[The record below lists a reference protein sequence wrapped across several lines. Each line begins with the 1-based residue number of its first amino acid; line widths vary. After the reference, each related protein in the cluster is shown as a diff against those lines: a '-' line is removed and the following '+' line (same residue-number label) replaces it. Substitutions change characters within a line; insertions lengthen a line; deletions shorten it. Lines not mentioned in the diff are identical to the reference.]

1 MLEFVPECCKN
12 QNMRDKAVNAYPS
25 TIKNF
30 SGCFMTQEKC
40 EKEVNR
46 CLIVFDSIPDWYKTR
61 EMCVSKDCFLI
72 VLCPDKYKTQK
83 MCEEDVD
90 DSLAALVCY
99 K

>member
-1 MLEFVPECCKN
+1 
-12 QNMRDKAVNAYPS
+12 
-25 TIKNF
+25 
-30 SGCFMTQEKC
+30 
-40 EKEVNR
+40 
-46 CLIVFDSIPDWYKTR
+46 
-61 EMCVSKDCFLI
+61 MCVSKDCFLI